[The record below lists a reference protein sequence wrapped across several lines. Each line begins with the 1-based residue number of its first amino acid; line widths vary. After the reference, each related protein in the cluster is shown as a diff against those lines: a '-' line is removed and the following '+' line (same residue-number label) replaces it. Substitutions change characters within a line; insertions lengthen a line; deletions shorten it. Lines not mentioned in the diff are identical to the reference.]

1 MKKILFFLLAF
12 FASFNLVQAQSNVTS
27 GKTVVPLG
35 GLKEYTKDD
44 NVTKYTI
51 SNDDLQK
58 ITKDGNTDNVF
69 LFPEGGYDTDA
80 NKTTGI
86 QGFYI
91 DLGSSTKITK
101 IHTTWEGAAASYKV
115 YLSDSEPTTENPGT
129 QIAEYTSAGQET
141 VKNVDVTS
149 ETTGRYITFVPQ
161 EATNYGW
168 GVKIRTFVAYDN
180 AAAELGSIV
189 VSPVL
194 AEAGSTQTFTV
205 KAFSTAGIEIP
216 SGVTYTFDS
225 ESSTLDN
232 VNVTEGEHTIVA
244 TYDGKTAFAK
254 VYGVN
259 VPAAPEESEIQAK
272 LYGNDGTTTNGT
284 TSFINYD
291 LGTSGVAP
299 TEIALGSSKVK
310 YAQNAG
316 KLFFHN
322 SELTAALNSTF
333 TNKADDGKNYKTL
346 SLDLWSAD
354 AQSGNI
360 VIIEDG
366 SEKSHPVTLE
376 AATWKTIQ
384 ISIEDV
390 ATVGNIS
397 IRLDKKGD
405 AYPDFAVANI
415 YMLNKT
421 VEANPFNISVAD
433 GVATVTGNVSS
444 DNVYAINNAD
454 AIMINMTGV
463 NEIKDA
469 ITINPK
475 NPNALVWVT
484 GKDDNGYKA
493 DEKYNNLT
501 AKNKVVVDT
510 WVYPVAQLEFTD
522 GVGAKFWNGEGTTIN
537 FISTKT
543 NGYKITCKLTAST
556 YYTTCLPNNVSA
568 TDGIEVYEFTEYNES
583 ESKIKFTKKADG
595 NINKNTPYLLKA
607 TKDVEL
613 VVVGTDDL
621 GLNDINGS
629 KTVGNLTFKGNGVSF
644 KPESNSFVGL
654 TIEGKFAPLS
664 TSATVGAFRAYFDFS
679 STTTPDADAA
689 AAHYSLI
696 FDDGETTGIDN
707 IDGTQI
713 DGTFYNLQGQK
724 VNNPKKGLY
733 IINGKKV
740 IVK

>member
-12 FASFNLVQAQSNVTS
+12 FASFNLVQAQNNVTS

-272 LYGNDGTTTNGT
+272 LYGNDGTTTKGT
-284 TSFINYD
+284 TIFINYD
-291 LGTSGVAP
+291 FGANNVPP

-310 YAQNAG
+310 YATNAG

-390 ATVGNIS
+390 AKVGNIS

-510 WVYPVAQLEFTD
+510 YVYPVAQLEFTD

-543 NGYKITCKLTAST
+543 NGYKITRKLTAST

-583 ESKIKFTKKADG
+583 ERKIKFTKKADG
-595 NINKNTPYLLKA
+595 NININTPYLLKA

-613 VVVGTDDL
+613 VVVGTGDL
-621 GLNDINGS
+621 GLNYINGS
-629 KTVGNLTFKGNGVSF
+629 KTIGNLTFKGNGVSF

-654 TIEGKFAPLS
+654 TNEGKFAPLS

>member
-12 FASFNLVQAQSNVTS
+12 FASFNLVQAQNNVTS

-333 TNKADDGKNYKTL
+333 TN
-346 SLDLWSAD
+346 
-354 AQSGNI
+354 
-360 VIIEDG
+360 
-366 SEKSHPVTLE
+366 
-376 AATWKTIQ
+376 
-384 ISIEDV
+384 
-390 ATVGNIS
+390 
-397 IRLDKKGD
+397 
-405 AYPDFAVANI
+405 
-415 YMLNKT
+415 
-421 VEANPFNISVAD
+421 
-433 GVATVTGNVSS
+433 
-444 DNVYAINNAD
+444 
-454 AIMINMTGV
+454 
-463 NEIKDA
+463 
-469 ITINPK
+469 
-475 NPNALVWVT
+475 
-484 GKDDNGYKA
+484 
-493 DEKYNNLT
+493 
-501 AKNKVVVDT
+501 
-510 WVYPVAQLEFTD
+510 
-522 GVGAKFWNGEGTTIN
+522 
-537 FISTKT
+537 
-543 NGYKITCKLTAST
+543 
-556 YYTTCLPNNVSA
+556 
-568 TDGIEVYEFTEYNES
+568 
-583 ESKIKFTKKADG
+583 
-595 NINKNTPYLLKA
+595 
-607 TKDVEL
+607 
-613 VVVGTDDL
+613 
-621 GLNDINGS
+621 
-629 KTVGNLTFKGNGVSF
+629 
-644 KPESNSFVGL
+644 
-654 TIEGKFAPLS
+654 
-664 TSATVGAFRAYFDFS
+664 
-679 STTTPDADAA
+679 
-689 AAHYSLI
+689 
-696 FDDGETTGIDN
+696 
-707 IDGTQI
+707 
-713 DGTFYNLQGQK
+713 
-724 VNNPKKGLY
+724 
-733 IINGKKV
+733 
-740 IVK
+740 